1 MSDTVFQRYAA
12 LVASGELTRDAAQEK
27 AARGLDV
34 INAKLS
40 DYRLSRKTSALG
52 WLFARKAP
60 KAPKGLYIWG
70 EVGRGKTM
78 LMDLF
83 FERAPVRR
91 KRRVHFNAFMA
102 DVHARVHAWRQ
113 ELAAGNAKGSDPI
126 LPVAEALA
134 EEAWLLCFD
143 EFQVTDI
150 ADAMILGRLFERLF
164 DMGVVVVATSNV
176 EPSNL
181 YRNGLNR
188 ALFLPFIA
196 MVEEHM
202 SVLRLEAAED
212 FRLLKLEGV
221 PVWHVPADEAAE
233 RALDGVFTQLAVGA
247 RPAPIELRVLGR
259 TVTAPRAAMGVAR
272 FTFAEL
278 CDAPLAAADY
288 LAIAER
294 FHTLVID
301 GIPRLTEDK
310 RNPTK
315 RFILLIDTLY
325 ESNVKLIASAE
336 VEPEDLLE
344 PGNYHAFEFRRTLSR
359 LTEMRSAAWL
369 AAPHG
374 RSEGPRDA
382 STGGLAET

>member
-1 MSDTVFQRYAA
+1 MTDTVLERYAA
-12 LVASGELTRDAAQEK
+12 LVAAGELTRDPAQEH
-27 AARGLDV
+27 AARALDG
-34 INAKLS
+34 INAALAG
-40 DYRLSRKTSALG
+40 YRLGRKTSALG

-60 KAPKGLYIWG
+60 EAPKGLYIWG

-113 ELAAGNAKGSDPI
+113 QLAAGDVKGSDPI
-126 LPVAEALA
+126 APVAEALA

-164 DMGVVVVATSNV
+164 EKGVVVIATSNV
-176 EPSNL
+176 APSNL
-181 YRNGLNR
+181 YRHGLNR

-196 MVEEHM
+196 IVEEHM
-202 SVLRLEAAED
+202 RVLRLDAAED
-212 FRLLKLEGV
+212 FRLIKLEGV
-221 PVWHVPADEAAE
+221 PVWHVPADEKAAE
-233 RALDGVFTQLAVGA
+233 ALDDVFMRLAVGA
-247 RPAPIELRVLGR
+247 PPAPVTLNVLGR

-278 CDAPLAAADY
+278 CDQPLAAADY

-294 FHTLVID
+294 FHTLIID
-301 GIPRLTEDK
+301 AIPQLTEEK

-325 ESNVKLIASAE
+325 ESHVKLIASAAA
-336 VEPEDLLE
+336 EPESLLAD
-344 PGNYHAFEFRRTLSR
+344 GNHHAFEFQRTLSR

-374 RSEGPRDA
+374 RGEEPRDA
-382 STGGLAET
+382 GTGGLAET